1 MNLHALKI
9 FIVVAKHKSI
19 TLAANELLISQ
30 PAVTIQIRNLEKE
43 LNLKLIEGRGRGI
56 QLTTAGEFLY
66 EQGLRLFRLEENIE
80 NKISDFKE
88 RNIQLNISSSYIPIN
103 YVLPP
108 LLAQYKLS
116 HPDIFINV
124 ALGNVANVEKQVL
137 SYESDIGFVVRSNV
151 GHEDLVF
158 EELMT
163 VPFWFIVHPDHHLA
177 NKTIKLKELSNEQI
191 IFRERGSSTRDLL
204 ESVFYSN
211 NCSLPPIGIQ
221 LQGLHESIKAVEAGY
236 GTTLVPSLS
245 VKNEIIDKKIA
256 RVWIEGIEIIQSL
269 YICTRKME
277 VKIEP
282 FITFIKE
289 KLNEN
294 SVGATL

>member
-9 FIVVAKHKSI
+9 FIIVAKHKSI
-19 TLAANELLISQ
+19 TLAANELLLSQ
-30 PAVTIQIRNLEKE
+30 PAVTIQIRNLEKD

-66 EQGLRLFRLEENIE
+66 EQGLRLFRLEQNIE
-80 NKISDFKE
+80 NKISNFKE
-88 RNIQLNISSSYIPIN
+88 KNIQLNISSSYIPIN

-108 LLAQYKLS
+108 LLAQYKLLNP
-116 HPDIFINV
+116 HIFINV

-137 SYESDIGFVVRSNV
+137 NYESDIGFVVRSNA
-151 GHEDLVF
+151 GHEDLQF

-177 NKTIKLKELSNEQI
+177 NKIIELEDLSNEQI

-221 LQGLHESIKAVEAGY
+221 LQGLHESIKAIEAGY
-236 GTTLVPSLS
+236 GTTLAPSFS
-245 VKNEIIDKKIA
+245 VSNEIRDKKLA
-256 RVWIEGIEIIQSL
+256 RIWVKGIEIIQSL
-269 YICTRKME
+269 YICTRK
-277 VKIEP
+277 IEIKNDP

-289 KLNEN
+289 KLNDN
-294 SVGATL
+294 K

>member
-1 MNLHALKI
+1 MNLHALRI
-9 FIVVAKHKSI
+9 FINVAKHKSI

-66 EQGLRLFRLEENIE
+66 EQGLRLFRLEQSIE

-88 RNIQLNISSSYIPIN
+88 KNVQLNIASSYIPIN
-103 YVLPP
+103 YVLPTF
-108 LLAQYKLS
+108 LAQYKLL
-116 HPDIFINV
+116 HPHIFINV

-137 SYESDIGFVVRSNV
+137 NYESDIGFVVRSNV
-151 GHEDLVF
+151 GHEDLQY

-163 VPFWFIVHPDHHLA
+163 VPFWFVVHPNHHLA
-177 NKTIKLKELSNEQI
+177 NKTINLEELINEQI

-204 ESVFYSN
+204 ESVFYAR
-211 NCSLPPIGIQ
+211 NCTLPPIGIQ
-221 LQGLHESIKAVEAGY
+221 LQGLHESIKAVAAGY
-236 GTTLVPSLS
+236 GTTLAPSFS
-245 VKNEIIDKKIA
+245 VSNEIRDKKLS

-269 YICTRKME
+269 YICTRK
-277 VKIEP
+277 IEAK
-282 FITFIKE
+282 TEAFIKYI
-289 KLNEN
+289 KDNLIVN
-294 SVGATL
+294 G

>member
-1 MNLHALKI
+1 MNLHALKT
-9 FIVVAKHKSI
+9 FIIVAKHKSI

-56 QLTTAGEFLY
+56 QLTLAGEFIY
-66 EQGLRLFRLEENIE
+66 EQGQRLFRLEQNIE

-108 LLAQYKLS
+108 LLAQYKLL
-116 HPDIFINV
+116 HPHIFINV

-137 SYESDIGFVVRSNV
+137 NYESDIGFVVRSNA
-151 GHEDLVF
+151 GHEDLLF
-158 EELMT
+158 DELMT
-163 VPFWFIVHPDHHLA
+163 IPFWFIVHPDHHLA
-177 NKTIKLKELSNEQI
+177 NKMIKLGDLSSEQI

-204 ESVFYSN
+204 EAIFYSN

-236 GTTLVPSLS
+236 GATLAPSFS
-245 VKNEIIDKKIA
+245 VSNEIKDKKIA
-256 RVWIEGIEIIQSL
+256 RVWVEGIEIIQSL

-277 VKIEP
+277 VKTEP

-294 SVGATL
+294 RKVL